1 MRTDSQRQER
11 KTEKL
16 YREIKNTWNSGVIWQ
31 GGILELLIFT
41 ALYNK
46 LSSELQILVN
56 DNKNSREYLY
66 ST

>member
-1 MRTDSQRQER
+1 MRTDSQGQER

-16 YREIKNTWNSGVIWQ
+16 YIKIKNTWNSGVIWQ
-31 GGILELLIFT
+31 GGIFELLIFI

-56 DNKNSREYLY
+56 DNKNSRENLY

>member
-1 MRTDSQRQER
+1 MDV
-11 KTEKL
+11 KKL
-16 YREIKNTWNSGVIWQ
+16 YIKIKNTWNSGVIWQ
-31 GGILELLIFT
+31 GGILELLIFI

-56 DNKNSREYLY
+56 DNKNSRENLY